1 MIRKIISN
9 ISWLTFDK
17 IFRLGVGGGV
27 FIWQARYLGPDDYGM
42 FNFSIAIIMMI
53 SVITGL
59 GVNNLVVKDLIDGKI
74 HEKVILGTSFFLKT
88 IISIVFFI
96 LSLVILNCFF
106 KQYSWY
112 SITYILCF
120 SLLFSPANIIK
131 YFFESKTKS
140 KYTVIIE
147 NSIFFIA
154 IIIKVLLIYNKYPLI
169 YFVYLYVLESFFVS
183 VFYILFFCIKEYPI
197 FYWSFSLKYAK
208 ELLKNCWPLVVSSMA
223 WVVYTRIDQVMI
235 GNMIGSEA
243 VGYYSAAIR
252 ISDIINFIPT
262 VIILSAIPT
271 ITKIKQLDNI
281 RYLKLFQSVYDLSI
295 SIVFIFVIIISIFS
309 FDLISV
315 LYGEAYLASSSV
327 LTLQV
332 FSILFSTMAVISG
345 RYLLNENLQHITML
359 RHLMGCVINIILNL
373 ILIPIYGIN
382 GAAIASLISLFMSNF
397 VFDIIDI
404 RTRIC
409 FFQKL
414 KALIF
419 YNLFLQIKK
428 GFRCE

>member
-183 VFYILFFCIKEYPI
+183 VFYILFFCIK
-197 FYWSFSLKYAK
+197 
-208 ELLKNCWPLVVSSMA
+208 
-223 WVVYTRIDQVMI
+223 
-235 GNMIGSEA
+235 
-243 VGYYSAAIR
+243 
-252 ISDIINFIPT
+252 
-262 VIILSAIPT
+262 
-271 ITKIKQLDNI
+271 
-281 RYLKLFQSVYDLSI
+281 
-295 SIVFIFVIIISIFS
+295 
-309 FDLISV
+309 
-315 LYGEAYLASSSV
+315 
-327 LTLQV
+327 
-332 FSILFSTMAVISG
+332 
-345 RYLLNENLQHITML
+345 
-359 RHLMGCVINIILNL
+359 
-373 ILIPIYGIN
+373 
-382 GAAIASLISLFMSNF
+382 
-397 VFDIIDI
+397 
-404 RTRIC
+404 
-409 FFQKL
+409 
-414 KALIF
+414 
-419 YNLFLQIKK
+419 
-428 GFRCE
+428 